1 MNRHDSEFDPDAD
14 DDIEDAGAGGGDDDD
29 FVDEDI
35 ARYIVDEIARAFG
48 AHERAARGT
57 VQRVLPLGEML
68 ALFNLADQFGL
79 IDRVRA
85 DLDARFDGNAYL
97 AFSEAMKDAL
107 LDRGFGPGGG
117 AAVGAGWPAPRT
129 AARWRPAARAP
140 RRPRSRQPLRTRPPR
155 SHPAAARRRTD
166 ADRRGRRAA
175 ADARSSAGSRGVG
188 RRDTPAPVTN

>member
-117 AAVGAGWPAPRT
+117 GGGGPRPAPPRDGG
-129 AARWRPAARAP
+129 P
-140 RRPRSRQPLRTRPPR
+140 RRERPGDPGRDNRPGPGRRGRTDGRPPRGGGRPPR
-155 SHPAAARRRTD
+155 S
-166 ADRRGRRAA
+166 RG
-175 ADARSSAGSRGVG
+175 
-188 RRDTPAPVTN
+188 